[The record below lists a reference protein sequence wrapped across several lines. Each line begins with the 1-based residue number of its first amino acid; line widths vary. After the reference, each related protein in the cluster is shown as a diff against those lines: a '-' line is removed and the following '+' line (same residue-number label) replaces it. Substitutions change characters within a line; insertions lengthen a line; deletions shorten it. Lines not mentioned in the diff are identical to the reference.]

1 MYDGLMPTPPSDRFR
16 ALSLDEACNAD
27 RASLPDDLAPP
38 AALARSFGAQAF
50 RGMPFLLGSPGAAN
64 VVLVADGPA
73 TIAAGGLTARYLVF
87 VHYVADRPSNYLPG
101 FADTDRDGNDLG
113 DHVADYVLRYADGTE
128 HVHPIRRRFAIQQA
142 RIGWG
147 ASPFAAVPLLA
158 DQVTASSAEDQ
169 AAGRSPAAAYGR
181 GETRHG
187 SGRDAG
193 PGGWLYALPNPHP
206 DRAIAAVE
214 LRPAGEPCVV
224 YGIAATELTDHPLRP
239 GTRRKLVVYL
249 APGMRF
255 NAAGELE
262 GADIDLGTVIS
273 ARRALDYDA
282 AEWRSGPANVQPAP
296 SASRALVEYAAHPA
310 AKLYLGDRAVSLP
323 DEAAE
328 AFGTD
333 LPGEVSKPSG
343 EVSKP
348 SGEVSK
354 PSGEVLK
361 PSGKSGASYL
371 SAVVAAERPVKITV
385 TERGSTQPVAVRLH
399 LHGAAGEYLP
409 PKGNHRTVNGNWFE
423 DNYGEF
429 VNGLNQYAY
438 IPGECVADLPL
449 GDVFVEISRGYEV
462 RPLRTRVTV
471 TPRTDELTF
480 ELERVLRWRERGWVT
495 ADTHVHFLSPQTA
508 LLEGAA
514 EGVNVVNLLASQ
526 WGEMFSN
533 VSDFDGATTLGARDF
548 GGSGEFLVRV
558 GTENRMQVLGH
569 ISLLGYAGAMI
580 HPLCTG
586 GPSESA
592 IGDPQEV
599 TMADWAT
606 RCLQQGG
613 LVVMPHGPNPQCE
626 RAADIVLGVV
636 DAMEMMTFNPCDWQ
650 LNPYGIADWY
660 RYLNLGYRLPVVGGS
675 DKMAAASQLG
685 GVRTYTQL
693 GELEFTYDN
702 WMAALRAGNTF
713 VTVGPL
719 AELTVEGRA
728 PGATVELPAGG
739 GTVNVEWRVESVA
752 VPISS
757 VELIH
762 GGVVAEQV
770 DAGGALSLSG
780 SATVLVEDSSWLALR
795 VRGSY
800 RDDHPQDIAAHTSA
814 VQVRVGG
821 ARPFSAHDA
830 GLILD
835 QIEGALAYVD
845 TIAPRPDAQRYRRL
859 RATLEGA
866 WNRLHQTMHHHGVFH
881 QHTPLHDHASHH
893 EH

>member
-1 MYDGLMPTPPSDRFR
+1 MPVPASDLFQP
-16 ALSLDEACNAD
+16 LSLTDACNAD
-27 RASLPDDLAPP
+27 RAALSDALAPP
-38 AALARSFGAQAF
+38 PALAQAFGAQVF
-50 RGMPFLLGSPGAAN
+50 RGIPFLLGPAGAAN
-64 VVLVADGPA
+64 VVRVAGEPV
-73 TIAAGGLTARYLVF
+73 TVAAGGVTARYLVF
-87 VHYVADRPSNYLPG
+87 VHYVADRASNYLTG
-101 FADTDRDGNDLG
+101 FADSDVDGNELG
-113 DHVADYVLRYADGTE
+113 DHVADYVLRFADGTE
-128 HVHPIRRRFAIQQA
+128 HVHAIRRRFAIQQA
-142 RIGWG
+142 RVGWG
-147 ASPFAAVPLLA
+147 ASPFAAVPLLP
-158 DQVTASSAEDQ
+158 DRVVASSAEDR
-169 AAGRSPAAAYGR
+169 AAGRTPLANYGH
-181 GETRHG
+181 GETRHN

-206 DRAIAAVE
+206 DRAIDAIE
-214 LRPAGEPCVV
+214 LRPADEPCAV
-224 YGIAATELTDHPLRP
+224 YGIAATGLTDHPLRP
-239 GTRRKLVVYL
+239 GTRCKVVVEV
-249 APGMRF
+249 PPNMSF
-255 NAAGELE
+255 NGAGELE
-262 GADIDLGTVIS
+262 GVDIDLGTVIS
-273 ARRALDYDA
+273 ARRVLDYDA
-282 AEWRSGPANVQPAP
+282 AQWRSGTPNVQPLL
-296 SASRALVEYAAHPA
+296 SAARALVEYAAHPA
-310 AKLYLGDRAVSLP
+310 AKLYLGDRAVPLQ
-323 DEAAE
+323 
-328 AFGTD
+328 D
-333 LPGEVSKPSG
+333 LPGAGAKAKGPSH
-343 EVSKP
+343 
-348 SGEVSK
+348 
-354 PSGEVLK
+354 
-361 PSGKSGASYL
+361 AA
-371 SAVVAAERPVKITV
+371 AVAPAERPVKITV
-385 TERGSTQPVAVRLH
+385 TERGSSQPVAVRLH

-449 GDVFVEISRGYEV
+449 GEVFVEIGRGYEV

-471 TPRTDELTF
+471 TPQTEELTF

-586 GPSESA
+586 GPGESA

-636 DAMEMMTFNPCDWQ
+636 DAMEMMTFNPCEGQ

-693 GELEFTYDN
+693 GELDFTYDN

-719 AELTVEGRA
+719 AELTVEGMP
-728 PGATVELPAGG
+728 PGDTVELPAGG
-739 GTVNVEWRVESVA
+739 GTIGVQWRIESVA
-752 VPISS
+752 VPIAS

-770 DAGGALSLSG
+770 DGGGALSLAG
-780 SATVLVEDSSWLALR
+780 SASVRVQESSWLALR

-800 RDDHPQDIAAHTSA
+800 RSERPLDIAAHTSA

-821 ARPFSAHDA
+821 ARPFSAADA

-835 QIEGALAYVD
+835 QIEGALAYID
-845 TIAPRPDAQRYRRL
+845 TIAPRPDAKRYRQL

-866 WNRLHQTMHHHGVFH
+866 WNRLHQSMHRQGVFH
-881 QHTPLHDHASHH
+881 QHTPLHDHSSHH

>member
-1 MYDGLMPTPPSDRFR
+1 M
-16 ALSLDEACNAD
+16 
-27 RASLPDDLAPP
+27 
-38 AALARSFGAQAF
+38 
-50 RGMPFLLGSPGAAN
+50 
-64 VVLVADGPA
+64 
-73 TIAAGGLTARYLVF
+73 
-87 VHYVADRPSNYLPG
+87 
-101 FADTDRDGNDLG
+101 
-113 DHVADYVLRYADGTE
+113 
-128 HVHPIRRRFAIQQA
+128 
-142 RIGWG
+142 
-147 ASPFAAVPLLA
+147 
-158 DQVTASSAEDQ
+158 
-169 AAGRSPAAAYGR
+169 
-181 GETRHG
+181 
-187 SGRDAG
+187 
-193 PGGWLYALPNPHP
+193 
-206 DRAIAAVE
+206 
-214 LRPAGEPCVV
+214 
-224 YGIAATELTDHPLRP
+224 
-239 GTRRKLVVYL
+239 
-249 APGMRF
+249 
-255 NAAGELE
+255 
-262 GADIDLGTVIS
+262 
-273 ARRALDYDA
+273 
-282 AEWRSGPANVQPAP
+282 
-296 SASRALVEYAAHPA
+296 
-310 AKLYLGDRAVSLP
+310 
-323 DEAAE
+323 
-328 AFGTD
+328 
-333 LPGEVSKPSG
+333 
-343 EVSKP
+343 
-348 SGEVSK
+348 
-354 PSGEVLK
+354 
-361 PSGKSGASYL
+361 
-371 SAVVAAERPVKITV
+371 
-385 TERGSTQPVAVRLH
+385 
-399 LHGAAGEYLP
+399 
-409 PKGNHRTVNGNWFE
+409 NGNWFE

-429 VNGLNQYAY
+429 VNGYNQYAY

-449 GDVFVEISRGYEV
+449 GEVFVEICRGYEV

-471 TPRTDELTF
+471 TPQTDELTF
-480 ELERVLRWRERGWVT
+480 ELERVLHWRERGWVT

-580 HPLCTG
+580 QPLCTG
-586 GPSESA
+586 GASESA

-599 TMADWAT
+599 TMADWAA
-606 RCLQQGG
+606 RCLEQGG

-636 DAMEMMTFNPCDWQ
+636 DAMEMMTFNPCDGQ

-693 GELEFTYDN
+693 GMREFTYDN

-728 PGATVELPAGG
+728 PGAVVELPPGG
-739 GTVNVEWRVESVA
+739 GTVTVEWRVESVS
-752 VPISS
+752 VPITALE
-757 VELIH
+757 VIH
-762 GGVVAEQV
+762 GGVVAEEI
-770 DAGGALSLSG
+770 DAGGALQASG
-780 SATVLVEDSSWLALR
+780 SASVQVTGSSWLALR

-800 RDDHPQDIAAHTSA
+800 RREQPRDIAAHTSA

-845 TIAPRPDAQRYRRL
+845 TIAPRPDARRYRQL

-866 WNRLHQTMHHHGVFH
+866 WNRLHQTMHRRGTFH
-881 QHTPLHDHASHH
+881 QHTPLHDHATRH